1 MTQLAFFR
9 KVLAEPRDHVDQ
21 EKIGRRVIYAESDG
35 REQMPGRFTRWQ
47 QAADR
52 ILRQHGRKTA

>member
-1 MTQLAFFR
+1 LAVFR
-9 KVLAEPRDHVDQ
+9 KLLSAPRDHVDQ
-21 EKIGRRVIYAESDG
+21 GRIGQRVIYAESDG

-52 ILRQHGRKTA
+52 ILRNNGRKRA